1 MASDWLIANLGTVN
15 CGSGKTSSIGKRLT
29 FGCGLWLKNI
39 PCLSSL
45 VVDGDYQND
54 DGGSNTRTIM
64 IMIKRKLIMMTMKT
78 GMYIII

>member
-1 MASDWLIANLGTVN
+1 MVAGRQVKLENGPLSVAV
-15 CGSGKTSSIGKRLT
+15 
-29 FGCGLWLKNI
+29 LWLKNI
-39 PCLSSL
+39 ACFSSL

-78 GMYIII
+78 VTYTP